1 MLPPHYQKS
10 DVDFALDETDGT
22 TNREF
27 SSQWV
32 NLTSAT
38 TVDEATSSAVH
49 WRSTRNAATTISRM
63 WAWRPRGRS

>member
-1 MLPPHYQKS
+1 MLPPDYQKLAVNFYLGR
-10 DVDFALDETDGT
+10 DWQH
-22 TNREF
+22 TNLEL

-63 WAWRPRGRS
+63 SAWRLPGRS